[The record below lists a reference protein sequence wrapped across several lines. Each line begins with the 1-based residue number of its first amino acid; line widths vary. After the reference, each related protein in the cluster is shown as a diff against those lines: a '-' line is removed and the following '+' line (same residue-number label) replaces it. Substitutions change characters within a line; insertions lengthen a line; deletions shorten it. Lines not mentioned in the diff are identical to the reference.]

1 MHWRFKGHQSYVVL
15 CTETALSNHP
25 AVIPKS
31 SCDVHL
37 LRSPWLDPPKKKFHN
52 QSDISVLYSNEG
64 VHFIVEMNSG
74 NGYLSE
80 IK

>member
-1 MHWRFKGHQSYVVL
+1 MDFYCYFSI
-15 CTETALSNHP
+15 TSIFETQTIERQQFPLKFMLM
-25 AVIPKS
+25 I
-31 SCDVHL
+31 D
-37 LRSPWLDPPKKKFHN
+37 RPPKKKFHN

-80 IK
+80 LK